1 MNYCN
6 PEGFRNEIKE
16 LLDKGDID
24 ALYHWFD
31 GGVTKEGAFDKGSDV
46 FKRVIRP
53 YADKYLKGRRN
64 VALDLGYG
72 LGTKIQEA
80 LHSFPKVYGI
90 DVHDEFDFALENLEV
105 EEGQEVMLLKG
116 DGETLPVSDNEV
128 DFVYSWIVFCH
139 LGTVVN
145 VNKYLWE
152 IMRVLKEGG
161 VAVIFFTRLIR
172 SGNSQSWKEVQL
184 DMEKERSHPM
194 GYREGGPESKVRTIS
209 LVMGMQIMK
218 DLAESV
224 GFKFLEETASW
235 DDTKAGRVFHGQYG
249 IVLRKPVAEKPKAIT
264 PKKDTKK
271 KDKKTKK
278 KSSLIR
284 R

>member
-6 PEGFRNEIKE
+6 PEGFRNEIAE
-16 LLDKGDID
+16 LLEKGDID

-31 GGVTKEGAFDKGSDV
+31 GGVTKEGAFEKGADV
-46 FKRVIRP
+46 FTRVIKP
-53 YADKYLKGRRN
+53 YADKYLKGNRK

-72 LGTKIQEA
+72 MGTKIPAA
-80 LHSFPKVYGI
+80 LNCFPRVIGV
-90 DVHDEFDFALENLEV
+90 DVHEEYEFVLDNIGTAGNQEV
-105 EEGQEVMLLKG
+105 ELLVG
-116 DGETLPVSDNEV
+116 DGDSLPVNDSEV
-128 DFVYSWIVFCH
+128 NFVYSWIVFCH

-145 VNKYLWE
+145 VNKYLLE

-172 SGNSQSWKEVQL
+172 SGRNQSWKEVQL
-184 DMEKERSHPM
+184 DMEKERSHPT
-194 GYREGGPESKVRTIS
+194 GYREGGPESKVRTIN
-209 LVMGMQIMK
+209 LVMGMQVMK
-218 DLAESV
+218 DLAASV
-224 GFKFLEETASW
+224 GFNFLEEIASW

-249 IVLRKPVAEKPKAIT
+249 IVLRKPVAEKPKT
-264 PKKDTKK
+264 TLPKKDKRK
-271 KDKKTKK
+271 KDTKK